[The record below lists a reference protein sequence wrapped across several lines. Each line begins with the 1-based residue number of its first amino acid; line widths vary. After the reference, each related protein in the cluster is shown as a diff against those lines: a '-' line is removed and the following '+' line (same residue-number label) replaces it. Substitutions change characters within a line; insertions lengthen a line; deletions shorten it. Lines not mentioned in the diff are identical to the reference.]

1 MYASEKMAGYKGI
14 AKTGSLGKHGTSKGK
29 GGATSLV
36 AHGERPLKKVVTLA
50 FSRELQTIRV
60 TLGISQEILAQI
72 LRVTVRT
79 VSRWEKGET
88 QPTSP
93 GDIAQIKRLKALMDL
108 GLKVYSRQGLQS
120 LLAEAQPVF
129 GNKTGI
135 DMLAFGEY
143 ERVVAAIEADF
154 EGLGY

>member
-1 MYASEKMAGYKGI
+1 MNAPGKIAGYKGI
-14 AKTGSLGKHGTSKGK
+14 AKTDSLAKHGTSKGK
-29 GGATSLV
+29 GGDTSL
-36 AHGERPLKKVVTLA
+36 APRGERPHKGATLA

-60 TLGISQEILAQI
+60 TLGISQEILAQV

-79 VSRWEKGET
+79 VSRWENGET

-93 GDIAQIKRLKALMDL
+93 GDLAQIKRLKALMDL
-108 GLKVYSRQGLQS
+108 GLKAYSRNGLQS
-120 LLAEAQPVF
+120 LLAESQPVF

-143 ERVVAAIEADF
+143 ERVAAAIEADF